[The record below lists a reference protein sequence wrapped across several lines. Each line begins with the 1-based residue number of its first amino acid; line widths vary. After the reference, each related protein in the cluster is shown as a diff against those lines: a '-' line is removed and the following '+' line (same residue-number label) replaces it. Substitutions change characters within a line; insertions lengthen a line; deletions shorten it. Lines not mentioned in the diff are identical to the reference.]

1 VHGPCFSPALRR
13 ECFGSCLQSPGKEV
27 ASRLGR
33 DTTRAGEGTRTLD
46 IQLGNRRAPSSKCW
60 QHGTC
65 DECRGRLHQ
74 ALHQRGDPDR
84 SAPAARGPWPPGEP
98 RSRGRHPGMGPSA
111 PSSPGGGRSHGAGL
125 GRVIAVRS
133 RHTHLPVREA
143 VVHLRDD
150 IRSGGACP
158 DRRAISL
165 ARTGFKR
172 TGYSSGNTGVVEL
185 STNVKS
191 NALHS
196 DLAEVVAAWGR
207 LPAAV
212 RAGIVAMVRAS
223 GG

>member
-1 VHGPCFSPALRR
+1 
-13 ECFGSCLQSPGKEV
+13 
-27 ASRLGR
+27 
-33 DTTRAGEGTRTLD
+33 
-46 IQLGNRRAPSSKCW
+46 
-60 QHGTC
+60 
-65 DECRGRLHQ
+65 
-74 ALHQRGDPDR
+74 
-84 SAPAARGPWPPGEP
+84 
-98 RSRGRHPGMGPSA
+98 M
-111 PSSPGGGRSHGAGL
+111 
-125 GRVIAVRS
+125 IAVRS

-172 TGYSSGNTGVVEL
+172 TGYSSGNTGGVEQ
-185 STNVKS
+185 STNAKS
-191 NALHS
+191 NAVPP

>member
-1 VHGPCFSPALRR
+1 
-13 ECFGSCLQSPGKEV
+13 
-27 ASRLGR
+27 
-33 DTTRAGEGTRTLD
+33 
-46 IQLGNRRAPSSKCW
+46 
-60 QHGTC
+60 
-65 DECRGRLHQ
+65 
-74 ALHQRGDPDR
+74 
-84 SAPAARGPWPPGEP
+84 
-98 RSRGRHPGMGPSA
+98 M
-111 PSSPGGGRSHGAGL
+111 
-125 GRVIAVRS
+125 IAVRS

-172 TGYSSGNTGVVEL
+172 TGYTSGNTRGVEQ

-191 NALHS
+191 NAVPP
-196 DLAEVVAAWGR
+196 DLAELAAVWHR
-207 LPAAV
+207 LSDAV